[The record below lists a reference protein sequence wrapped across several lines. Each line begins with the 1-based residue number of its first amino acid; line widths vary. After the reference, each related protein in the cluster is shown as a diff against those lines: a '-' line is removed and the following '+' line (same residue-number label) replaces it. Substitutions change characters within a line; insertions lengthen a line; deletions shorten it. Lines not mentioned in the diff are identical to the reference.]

1 MDLSWVQC
9 FSTLYPFWWLHV
21 FIFVHTLSLQ
31 QTQELNFAFQNLFG
45 RLFLY
50 FSFVF
55 LLNHFLLKKKQKKK
69 KKRRRRRRKKKKK
82 KENETIW
89 AF

>member
-1 MDLSWVQC
+1 M
-9 FSTLYPFWWLHV
+9 

-55 LLNHFLLKKKQKKK
+55 LLNHFLLKKQNQKKK
-69 KKRRRRRRKKKKK
+69 NKEEEEEEEKR
-82 KENETIW
+82 E
-89 AF
+89 